1 MRTRIKTALAA
12 AALGASLL
20 AAPTLSARDTAD
32 SPGSMM
38 GQGGMMGMMGGMMSG
53 MMNMM
58 GMSDD
63 MAGMMEQ
70 CHEMMQS
77 MGDHEHGPARPN
89 EQWRERAPSNPAERG

>member
-1 MRTRIKTALAA
+1 MRTRIKTPLAA

-20 AAPTLSARDTAD
+20 AAPTLSAQDAGD

-58 GMSDD
+58 V
-63 MAGMMEQ
+63 
-70 CHEMMQS
+70 
-77 MGDHEHGPARPN
+77 
-89 EQWRERAPSNPAERG
+89 